1 MHQQTQPR
9 VSIALTS
16 VKRHL
21 SSQDP
26 RIWASAPHP
35 FFKTLSVVEIR
46 VELSESELKEKWLL
60 KETLKREIEL
70 CEFNF
75 RSSKGHHQKMIDD
88 DPRYMDSPAFSQVFI
103 KEWPVQ
109 EETINQKKVQLRNV
123 DGVFTNYYTERPNN
137 FESHIY
143 LIQYDYTTIPTR
155 PNLLAFLEPSTNLW
169 VNDTSILDAIPQNE
183 IVGIYDIP
191 PKTFWEVNEK
201 QDGLIPTQK
210 DDYIFCISDKVYTA
224 DVDSTNEPVK
234 FFGKTS
240 FLNMFQINVLLSGR
254 TSDVILY
261 EHNPLRPWMG
271 SDQATREIIG
281 YQVDKI
287 DKSIKYTKLCLEHL
301 QEPLKRRRERID
313 ILEGQKQAK
322 QNLKN
327 KLLELTEIEDIENI
341 TDCINMAIDHI
352 TKANVS
358 EPVVLEIT
366 TQTSRNYWETHL
378 LPIKKRLMNDFDVK
392 DDEFDLFKSLRGD
405 TTKQVTT
412 KVPEQMLKYGQI
424 DTFNGYRLGTINE
437 NRKVYQ
443 LLLIQVI
450 QGKITLL
457 SKLSG
462 SLLSEPRHICN
473 NNTWKNLTVRE
484 ESANSIYTLPKFL
497 SYFGSTSQPNRG
509 QNSQLE
515 YYFTLN
521 NDRTGNSNTGTFY
534 GKTSLMPQLRIAREF
549 VKSRTNIVQTLDN
562 PRAIQKLKLGIMNCK
577 IMIMVLDEHHSNTQ
591 RVMKVTGQ
599 SSHQERANAERCIH
613 IVDTLRALE
622 TLQRDFISR
631 K

>member
-1 MHQQTQPR
+1 MRRKKGNHCFKNKREREAQTRRQRAAKTRGKKEWQTGRVGKNQTLIVLGAGREGRAKTSAALYVCAPYVVDRR
-9 VSIALTS
+9 VSIAQTS
-16 VKRHL
+16 RQREVETSRERGAKTRG
-21 SSQDP
+21 QV
-26 RIWASAPHP
+26 RIIPCCVWGGQGRQRANVCCPLCVQA
-35 FFKTLSVVEIR
+35 LRACREG
-46 VELSESELKEKWLL
+46 KEGQK
-60 KETLKREIEL
+60 
-70 CEFNF
+70 
-75 RSSKGHHQKMIDD
+75 SKQ
-88 DPRYMDSPAFSQVFI
+88 
-103 KEWPVQ
+103 VQ
-109 EETINQKKVQLRNV
+109 EKNKKRQ
-123 DGVFTNYYTERPNN
+123 
-137 FESHIY
+137 
-143 LIQYDYTTIPTR
+143 
-155 PNLLAFLEPSTNLW
+155 
-169 VNDTSILDAIPQNE
+169 
-183 IVGIYDIP
+183 
-191 PKTFWEVNEK
+191 
-201 QDGLIPTQK
+201 
-210 DDYIFCISDKVYTA
+210 
-224 DVDSTNEPVK
+224 
-234 FFGKTS
+234 
-240 FLNMFQINVLLSGR
+240 
-254 TSDVILY
+254 
-261 EHNPLRPWMG
+261 
-271 SDQATREIIG
+271 
-281 YQVDKI
+281 
-287 DKSIKYTKLCLEHL
+287 
-301 QEPLKRRRERID
+301 ERID
-313 ILEGQKQAK
+313 ILGVQKQAK
-322 QNLKN
+322 QNLEN
-327 KLLELTEIEDIENI
+327 KLLELTEIEDIEDI
-341 TDCINMAIDHI
+341 TGCINMAIDHI
-352 TKANVS
+352 KKANVS

-450 QGKITLL
+450 QGKLTLL

-577 IMIMVLDEHHSNTQ
+577 IMIMVLDKHHSNTQ

-613 IVDTLRALE
+613 IVDTLRELE
-622 TLQRDFISR
+622 TLQRNFIS
-631 K
+631 KK